1 MVSFVTLLNAS
12 RSFYGYCTTNDFK
25 DKKSEINSTPN
36 ENTVATKRD
45 HETLYSFLLSI
56 LPSKECY
63 ATGCVIKE
71 EELHSDMFDNADRKC
86 LSMLITTL
94 SVLRSKCG
102 WNIPK
107 V

>member
-1 MVSFVTLLNAS
+1 MISFVTLLNAS
-12 RSFYGYCTTNDFK
+12 RSFYGYCTTPDLK
-25 DKKSEINSTPN
+25 DKKSDINSTPN

-45 HETLYSFLLSI
+45 HETLYSFLLFM
-56 LPSKECY
+56 LPSRECY
-63 ATGCVIKE
+63 VTGCVIKE
-71 EELHSDMFDNADRKC
+71 EEFHSDLFHNADSKC
-86 LSMLITTL
+86 LSMLITAL